1 MAYFGPNFKGA
12 AHLAE
17 EITAARAWGSCFY
30 RVCSQEAGSAECQ
43 GQLTSFFLLNPCSQ
57 YMDYSHLH

>member
-12 AHLAE
+12 AHLTE
-17 EITAARAWGSCFY
+17 EITEAGAWGSCFY
-30 RVCSQEAGSAECQ
+30 CVCTQGAGSAECQ

-57 YMDYSHLH
+57 YMDSSHLH